1 MSWGM
6 LELRREQGALFEL
19 ARHEAATGNIQKV
32 EYLGEW
38 HNVRRSMGLNV
49 FSVKWG
55 SLYGAPCRITV
66 ALRDFIAP
74 DSIWAIQDIICENNT
89 CETLKQL
96 IKNHGNTEST
106 TN

>member
-1 MSWGM
+1 MKKT
-6 LELRREQGALFEL
+6 EAQNTLFEI
-19 ARHEAATGNIQKV
+19 ARHEAANGKIHKV

-38 HNVRRSMGLNV
+38 HNVRRSMGFNV
-49 FSVKWG
+49 FSVKGG

-74 DSIWAIQDIICENNT
+74 DSIQAIEDIICENNT

-96 IKNHGNTEST
+96 IRNET
-106 TN
+106 